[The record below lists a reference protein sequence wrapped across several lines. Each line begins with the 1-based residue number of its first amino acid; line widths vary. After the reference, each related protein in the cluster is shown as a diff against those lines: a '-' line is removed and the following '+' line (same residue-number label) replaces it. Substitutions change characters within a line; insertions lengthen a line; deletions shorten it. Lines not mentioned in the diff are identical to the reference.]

1 MIVLTRGYM
10 IRSTPYSYA
19 LLRKEKTKNKK
30 TGEESE
36 YLSTIGYFSTI
47 SEALKAVY
55 RQEERDFVA
64 DNDVTLS
71 EAIEALTRLSNQLLE
86 EFRGTVIGDIL

>member
-36 YLSTIGYFSTI
+36 YLSTM
-47 SEALKAVY
+47 
-55 RQEERDFVA
+55 
-64 DNDVTLS
+64 S